1 MHTIFKILTVCGALL
16 SLSACASLSIDGPDY
31 TSVQPTFVL
40 EEFFDGDVKAWGIV
54 QDRSGE
60 VIQRFEVDIAGSVS
74 DGVLTLDETFR
85 YGLGSGVEK
94 RIWTI
99 NVGDGKTYT
108 GSAGDIVGQADGQS
122 FGNAFFW
129 GYEMD
134 LPVGNSKRRVK
145 FADWIWAFDEN
156 TIVNRSYIQ
165 KFGITFAEVT
175 IFMRKD

>member
-1 MHTIFKILTVCGALL
+1 MKAFVIMCCAAL
-16 SLSACASLSIDGPDY
+16 SLGACASVSIDGPNY
-31 TSVQPTFVL
+31 VGVQPEFVL

-60 VIQRFEVDIAGSVS
+60 VIQRFEVDIAGSVK

-85 YGLGSGVEK
+85 YGLGSGVEE
-94 RIWTI
+94 RVWTI
-99 NVGDGKTYT
+99 NLSDGTSYK
-108 GSAGDIVGQADGQS
+108 GGASDIVGEADGQS

-134 LPVGNSKRRVK
+134 LPVGDSTRRVT
-145 FADWIWAFDEN
+145 FADWIWAFDDN
-156 TIVNRSYIQ
+156 TIINRSYIQ

-175 IFMRKD
+175 IFMQKA